1 MPSLL
6 ARRQLVIV
14 VLSVVTLVAA
24 GCGGAESRKARHMA
38 KGHTFLEKGNIEK
51 ARVEFRN
58 ALQITPNDS
67 EVRYE
72 NGVADEKLGNVR
84 EAAQFYQGAIDTN
97 PDNVGARASL
107 GRLFVLSGAADR
119 ALEAVKPSLE
129 KHPDDAALLTV
140 RAAARAQLKDTD
152 GALKDAE
159 RAVQLAPNSEDAIA
173 TLAGVYKLTGQPDKS
188 RALLEGAVKRLPQT
202 VDLRLALAQLYAS
215 QGQEPQVEALLI
227 DLVRLKPN
235 ESAHRLRLAQ
245 YYARLN
251 HIDEAERVLREAIKA
266 LPDDHNL
273 KLDLLQ
279 FLAARRGRDV
289 ADKEL
294 TAMIAANPKDYSLKF
309 AQANFYEQ
317 GKQIDKAEAIY
328 RQVIADTD
336 LDAPGLTAR
345 NRLAVLLVQNN
356 DSVGAEKLL
365 AEVLAKSPRDNDAL
379 ILRGNLAL
387 AQQDPKSAIT
397 DLRAVLRDQPNAV
410 GVMRSLARAHLA
422 NDEPALA
429 EETMRRAV
437 DANPKD
443 TGSRLDL
450 AQLLLQL
457 GKPEEAKPVVD
468 DLVKQDPN
476 NMRALDA
483 QFHVAAATK
492 DGAGAKA
499 AAAAMVALQ
508 PKASI
513 GYYYE
518 ASIAESEKRP
528 ADALRLYSTALDLQP
543 EAAEPLQGLA
553 RVLVAVKGSAA
564 AIQRLDEVAASY
576 PKLPFAL
583 NIKGELLTAMGRT
596 ADAKAAFG
604 AAIERVP
611 KWRIPYQSLARAQAA
626 NKDLAGAAATLQAG
640 ILKADSSDPLQ
651 TDLGL
656 LFERMG
662 KPDEAMQMYDAAL
675 HKNPRADV
683 AANNLAMLL
692 VTYKKDR
699 PSLDR
704 AKDLA
709 QRFAN
714 SSNATFLDTY
724 GWMLYKR
731 GESAAAVAA
740 LQTVVSKAPDAPA
753 SLYHLGMAQ
762 ASAGL
767 PDAARDSLS
776 RSLNSGKPFPGMDEA
791 KAELNNL
798 AKLAAA
804 SPAPKS

>member
-6 ARRQLVIV
+6 ARRQLVIA
-14 VLSVVTLVAA
+14 VLSVVALVTA

-38 KGHTFLEKGNIEK
+38 KGQTFLANGNLEK
-51 ARVEFRN
+51 ARIEFRN
-58 ALQITPNDS
+58 ALQIAPTDS

-97 PDNVGARASL
+97 VDNVSARASL
-107 GRLFVLSGAADR
+107 GRLYVLSGVPDKAI
-119 ALEAVKPSLE
+119 ETVKPSLD

-140 RAAARAQLKDTD
+140 RAAARAQLKDAD
-152 GALKDAE
+152 GALRDAQ
-159 RAVQLAPNSEDAIA
+159 RAEQLAPNSEDAVA
-173 TLAGVYKLTGQPDKS
+173 TLAGIYKSAGQIDQS
-188 RALLEGAVKRLPQT
+188 RALLEDAVKRMPQT

-227 DLVRLKPN
+227 DLVRLKPT
-235 ESAHRLRLAQ
+235 EPAHRLRLAQ

-251 HIDEAERVLREAIKA
+251 HTDEAERVLREAIRA
-266 LPDDHNL
+266 LPEDHSL

-279 FLAARRGRDV
+279 FLASRRGRDA

-294 TAMIAANPKDYSLKF
+294 SAMIAANPKDYSLKF
-309 AQANFYEQ
+309 AQAEFYEQ

-328 RQVIADTD
+328 RQVMADAD
-336 LDAPGLTAR
+336 LDAAGLTAR

-356 DSVGAEKLL
+356 DAAGAEKLL

-387 AQQDPKSAIT
+387 AQKDPKSAIT
-397 DLRAVLRDQPNAV
+397 DLRSVLRDQPNAV
-410 GVMRSLARAHLA
+410 GVMRSLAHAHLA

-443 TGSRLDL
+443 PGARLDL

-483 QFHVAAATK
+483 QFHVAAATE

-499 AAAAMVALQ
+499 AAEAMVTLQ
-508 PKASI
+508 PKSSL

-518 ASIAESEKRP
+518 GTVAESEKRP

-543 EAAEPLQGLA
+543 EAPEPLQALA
-553 RVLVAVKGSAA
+553 RMLVAVKGSAA
-564 AIQRLDEVAASY
+564 AIQRLDEVVATY

-583 NIKGELLTAMGRT
+583 NIKGELLTAMGRP

-604 AAIERVP
+604 AAIERAP
-611 KWRIPYQSLARAQAA
+611 KWRVPYQNLARAQVGD
-626 NKDLAGAAATLQAG
+626 KDLAGAAATLQSG

-651 TDLGL
+651 VDLGL

-692 VTYKKDR
+692 ITYKKDR
-699 PSLDR
+699 ASMDR
-704 AKDLA
+704 AKELA

-714 SSNATFLDTY
+714 SSNASFLDTY

-776 RSLNSGKPFPGMDEA
+776 RSLNSGKNFPGMDEA
-791 KAELNNL
+791 KAELDNL
-798 AKLAAA
+798 AKLATA

>member
-1 MPSLL
+1 MPLLL
-6 ARRQLVIV
+6 ARRQLVIA
-14 VLSVVTLVAA
+14 VLSAVTLVAA

-38 KGHTFLEKGNIEK
+38 KGQTFLAKGNVEK

-58 ALQITPNDS
+58 ALQIAPTDS

-97 PDNVGARASL
+97 ADNVGARASL
-107 GRLFVLSGAADR
+107 GRLYVLSGVADR
-119 ALEAVKPSLE
+119 ALATVQPSLD

-140 RAAARAQLKDTD
+140 RAAARAQLKDAD

-159 RAVQLAPNSEDAIA
+159 RAVQLAPNSEDAVA
-173 TLAGVYKLTGQPDKS
+173 TLAGIDKS
-188 RALLEGAVKRLPQT
+188 AGQIDKARALLEDAVKRIPQT

-227 DLVRLKPN
+227 DLVRLKPS
-235 ESAHRLRLAQ
+235 EAAHRLRLAQ

-266 LPDDHNL
+266 LPDDHSL

-279 FLAARRGRDV
+279 FLAARRGRDA

-294 TAMIAANPKDYSLKF
+294 SAMIAANPKDYSLKF
-309 AQANFYEQ
+309 AQADFYDQ

-328 RQVIADTD
+328 RQVIADAD

-345 NRLAVLLVQNN
+345 NRLAALLIQNN
-356 DSVGAEKLL
+356 DTAGAEKLL

-387 AQQDPKSAIT
+387 VHQDPKSAIT

-443 TGSRLDL
+443 PSARLDL

-492 DGAGAKA
+492 DEAGAKA
-499 AAAAMVALQ
+499 AAEPMVALQ
-508 PKASI
+508 PKSSI

-518 ASIAESEKRP
+518 GTVAESEKRP
-528 ADALRLYSTALDLQP
+528 ADALRLYSASLDLQP
-543 EAAEPLQGLA
+543 EAPEPLQALA
-553 RVLVAVKGSAA
+553 RVLVGVKGSAA
-564 AIQRLDEVAASY
+564 AIQRLDEVAAGY

-583 NIKGELLTAMGRT
+583 NIKGELLTAMGRP
-596 ADAKAAFG
+596 ADAKTAFG
-604 AAIERVP
+604 AAIERAP
-611 KWRIPYQSLARAQAA
+611 KWRIPYQNLARAQAA
-626 NKDLAGAAATLQAG
+626 DKDLAGAAATLQAG
-640 ILKADSSDPLQ
+640 ILKADSADPLQ
-651 TDLGL
+651 IELGL

-662 KPDEAMQMYDAAL
+662 KPDEAIQMYDAAL
-675 HKNPRADV
+675 RKNPRADV

-692 VTYKKDR
+692 ITYKKDK

-704 AKDLA
+704 AKELA

-714 SSNATFLDTY
+714 SSNASFLDTY

-740 LQTVVSKAPDAPA
+740 LQTVVSKVPDSPA

-767 PDAARDSLS
+767 SDAARDSLS
-776 RSLNSGKPFPGMDEA
+776 RSLNSGKNFPGMDEA
-791 KAELNNL
+791 KAELDSL
-798 AKLAAA
+798 AKLASV